1 MGKCDTRDDWYR
13 FLGIAKPIVTVR
25 NYKSDSIPRAS
36 EHIGS
41 GTQDRGNLVTVSELE
56 H

>member
-25 NYKSDSIPRAS
+25 NYESDSIPRTR
-36 EHIGS
+36 EHMGMD
-41 GTQDRGNLVTVSELE
+41 TR
-56 H
+56 